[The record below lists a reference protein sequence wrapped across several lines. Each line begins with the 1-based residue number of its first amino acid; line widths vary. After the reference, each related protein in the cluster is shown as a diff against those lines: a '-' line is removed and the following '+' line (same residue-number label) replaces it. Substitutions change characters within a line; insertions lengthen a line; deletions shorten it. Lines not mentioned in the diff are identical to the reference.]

1 MMNRTARLSIA
12 TIDWPLLVMGSLGLW
27 LSGSLVVDLL
37 VVPTLSA
44 TGMMS
49 QPGFIN
55 AGHLLFSVFNHLE
68 LLFAAIV
75 VSGCLCLGQQGFF
88 SGRSQRWSGI
98 AAMGLM
104 AIAVIYTYALT
115 PAITDLGFDM
125 ASFNSVGDMPAAMLP
140 LHGIYWGLEL
150 VKMLTGLSLLRQCYQ
165 DHFQWQATHE

>member
-1 MMNRTARLSIA
+1 MNRTAKPSITA
-12 TIDWPLLVMGSLGLW
+12 IDWPLLVIGSLGLW

-44 TGMMS
+44 TGMMA

-68 LLFAAIV
+68 LFFAAMV

-88 SGRSQRWSGI
+88 SSQSQRWTGI
-98 AAMGLM
+98 AAIVLM
-104 AIAVIYTYALT
+104 AIALIYTYGLT
-115 PAITDLGFDM
+115 PMITGFGFDM
-125 ASFNSVGDMPAAMLP
+125 ASFNSAGEMPTAMVS
-140 LHGIYWGLEL
+140 LHGLYWGLEL
-150 VKMLTGLSLLRQCYQ
+150 VKLLTGVSLLRQCYL